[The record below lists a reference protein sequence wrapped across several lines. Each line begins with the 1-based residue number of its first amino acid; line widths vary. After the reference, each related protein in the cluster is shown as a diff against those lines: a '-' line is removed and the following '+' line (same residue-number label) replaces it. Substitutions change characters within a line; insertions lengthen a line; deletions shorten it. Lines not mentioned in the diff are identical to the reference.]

1 MKRKLVN
8 IFICLIMFFCTCIIV
23 FVIYKKS
30 TKISYPWY
38 FEKLKINDNL
48 HYGKQEDIGIAI
60 IDSGFN
66 ENCQKYFDKEIIKYD
81 ATGENNTSDLTVHG
95 TQMALLIGSN
105 SKKKESIYGI
115 DPYIQLYSIRVCNS
129 YGITSSTYLHNALE
143 YCKSINIS
151 IVNISLGGTSY
162 NNEIENDIKELK
174 DNDIFV
180 ICAAG
185 DKKTDFLYPADYKN
199 SYCIV
204 SQNEN
209 GLISEDSNITSRIN
223 KIPIIVPGCNI
234 DVLVIGLENELHITT
249 RSGSSFATAIFSGY
263 LALYIAKNKH
273 KITPKIFDQ
282 VIETNIYN
290 NGFIDLF

>member
-81 ATGENNTSDLTVHG
+81 ATGENNTSDLTGHG

-185 DKKTDFLYPADYKN
+185 DKKTDFYILQITRIH
-199 SYCIV
+199 IV
-204 SQNEN
+204 
-209 GLISEDSNITSRIN
+209 L
-223 KIPIIVPGCNI
+223 
-234 DVLVIGLENELHITT
+234 
-249 RSGSSFATAIFSGY
+249 F
-263 LALYIAKNKH
+263 H
-273 KITPKIFDQ
+273 KMKMD
-282 VIETNIYN
+282 
-290 NGFIDLF
+290 